1 MATQDV
7 KIRITALDKT
17 STAFKKIGTGL
28 RALTKPL
35 FSMKTALAGLL
46 GAGGFTLL
54 VRQSLLATDALS
66 KTANKIGTTTEA
78 LSKLQFAAKLSGV
91 ETSTLNMAMQRFT
104 RRLSE
109 AARGTGEAQGALREL
124 NIDAR
129 ELQQMP
135 LDDQMLAL
143 SRAFGEVG
151 TESDK
156 VRLAFK
162 LFDSEGVALVNML
175 KQGEIALNGF
185 FEEAEAVGIVMS
197 QQAAKGV
204 EKANDEFLILSSI
217 FKGILDQTVAA
228 LAPALE
234 YIVTSLSDTLKA
246 FGDVQGG
253 FAELGKDI
261 AIRLIDGVQAGAKG
275 VILVLNKI
283 IEAVNSTTR
292 ALASLTLTQDRY
304 AARSAERQL
313 ELLDEQQA
321 AFKRY
326 HEIRYKDGEQLTKRE
341 YRLFTRAQEQGL
353 ITEQDYADKRAKIEA
368 DLAEK
373 RATLRNSEA
382 AVAGKKGIPKIEE
395 LLGFT
400 QEELDALF
408 ADIKDKVRD
417 FNLVL
422 GEPPKTPEMNLPNK
436 YIQSLK
442 DLKRT
447 LPETQDLVVSFAN
460 NTMNSFTQGF
470 TDAITGAE
478 KFSDAI
484 RAMAKSVVDDL
495 IRMAVQYYITQRIF
509 GAIVNA
515 FTPAAPK
522 GMDGNPAGPK
532 FGPQVPDFNGGGFT
546 GYGARAGGVD
556 GKGGFPAILHPNES
570 VIDHTKGQAGGVTI
584 VQNINVT
591 TGVQQTVRAEIAN
604 LLPQISNAAKSA
616 VADAR
621 LRGGGFSKAMV
632 GA

>member
-7 KIRITALDKT
+7 KIRITALDKV
-17 STAFKKIGTGL
+17 SGPLKKIGTGL

-109 AARGTGEAQGALREL
+109 AARGTGEARGALREL

-129 ELQQMP
+129 ALQQMP
-135 LDDQMLAL
+135 LDDQMLVL

-175 KQGEIALNGF
+175 KEGENNLRGF
-185 FEEAEAVGIVMS
+185 FDQAEAVGIVMS
-197 QQAAKGV
+197 GKAAAGV
-204 EKANDEFLILSSI
+204 ERANDAFFVLSSI
-217 FKGILDQTVAA
+217 FKGILDQTTAA

-234 YIVTSLSDTLKA
+234 YIAKSLSDTMVA
-246 FGDVQGG
+246 FGEAQEG
-253 FAELGKDI
+253 FTTVGKTIAEN
-261 AIRLIDGVQAGAKG
+261 LIGAFSFAAKG
-275 VILVLNKI
+275 IFEIINNIIDAYNSISSKVINIALVVDRKELRALEEQQEAMNELIRIRKKLFVDRQELTKKEHNLLTTANEEGLVL
-283 IEAVNSTTR
+283 EQHFADA
-292 ALASLTLTQDRY
+292 ALEI
-304 AARSAERQL
+304 ERQ
-313 ELLDEQQA
+313 
-321 AFKRY
+321 
-326 HEIRYKDGEQLTKRE
+326 
-341 YRLFTRAQEQGL
+341 
-353 ITEQDYADKRAKIEA
+353 
-368 DLAEK
+368 LAEK
-373 RATLRNSEA
+373 RQQIRQRIADGEGIKPVTMKSLFGFSEA
-382 AVAGKKGIPKIEE
+382 DFDEFIKSVVGKVKGFKLE
-395 LLGFT
+395 LS
-400 QEELDALF
+400 
-408 ADIKDKVRD
+408 
-417 FNLVL
+417 
-422 GEPPKTPEMNLPNK
+422 EPPKAPEMNLPNK
-436 YIQSLK
+436 YIESLK
-442 DLKRT
+442 DLDDK
-447 LPETQDLVVSFAN
+447 LPETEDLVVSFAN

-470 TDAITGAE
+470 TNAITGAE
-478 KFSDAI
+478 KFGDAI
-484 RAMAKSVVDDL
+484 KNMAKSVVDDL
-495 IRMAVQYYITQRIF
+495 IRMAIQYYITQRIF

-515 FTPAAPK
+515 FQPQPLVGPTGIEFGPAA
-522 GMDGNPAGPK
+522 DH
-532 FGPQVPDFNGGGFT
+532 V
-546 GYGARAGGVD
+546 GARAMGGPVT
-556 GKGGFPAILHPNES
+556 GGRPYLVGERGPELMVPSGNGTVVPNNAL
-570 VIDHTKGQAGGVTI
+570 GGGGVTV

-621 LRGGGFSKAMV
+621 MRGGGFSKAMV
-632 GA
+632 GV